1 MRQDDIS
8 LHVKGASKFAGD
20 VDLPSSTL
28 HAVAFCSSV
37 AHGKI
42 IKIDYSE
49 AAKYPGV
56 VSIITHR
63 DIPGKNEIG
72 NIIKDEP
79 LLAEDI
85 VHFIGMPIA
94 LVVAKDD
101 ATARKAA
108 KKIKVEYEELPAI
121 FDPREAYEKNSLIAP
136 PRTYSLG
143 DVESAWK
150 DCEYII
156 EDKVDSGAQ
165 EHLYLE
171 TQSAV
176 TIPIEERKFKVIS
189 STQSPTAVQK
199 TISWILDIPMHMVEV
214 EVMRLGGAFGGKED
228 QATPWA
234 ALTAVAANKLKQPV
248 KLVLKRGEDMR
259 QTGKRHPYSSDYKL
273 GLAKDGTLLA
283 YDVTFYQNA
292 GASADLSTAIL
303 ERTLFHTT
311 NSCFIPNVKS
321 RAISCKTNLTP
332 NTAYRGFG
340 GPQAMF
346 VLQSALHKASE
357 VTGIPLDEL
366 QRKNLI
372 KKDDVF
378 PYGMK
383 VLDSHARTCWDRGV
397 ELYKYNEIKN
407 TVDEFNK
414 KSHHVKKGVSIQ
426 PVCFG
431 ISFTST
437 FLNQASA
444 LVHIYNDG
452 SVGVSTGAVE
462 MGQGVNEKMK
472 AVVSKVFSIPTEKIK
487 LEYTNTTRN
496 ANTSPTAASSGADM
510 NGNATRIACE
520 QILERIVKH
529 VKEKLGAADADDV
542 MLKDE
547 KVFVNN
553 EETELTWSELIQSMY
568 FARIG
573 LSAHAHY
580 ATPNIFFDREKEK
593 GDAFAYH
600 VTGTAIT
607 EVTVDCLRGT
617 YEIDKVSIVH
627 DYGVSLNEKIDLGQV
642 EGALAQGI
650 GWMTMEEIQHNEKGK
665 LTTDTLSGYKVPDIY
680 SAAKEINVKFYEN
693 PENSAGPFN
702 SKAIGEPP
710 FMYGI
715 GAYFAILNAM
725 KSFRPDMTYSY
736 KAPMTPERVFLSLYK
751 SGIKKD

>member
-8 LHVKGASKFAGD
+8 LHVKGASKFVGD
-20 VDLPSSTL
+20 LDVPANTL
-28 HAVAFCSSV
+28 HANVLTSTI

-42 IKIDYSE
+42 ISIDYSAAE
-49 AAKYPGV
+49 ALKGV
-56 VSIITHR
+56 HSIITHK
-63 DIPGKNEIG
+63 DIPGLNEIG
-72 NIIKDEP
+72 NIIKDEE
-79 LLAEDI
+79 LFAEDE

-94 LVVAKDD
+94 AVIAETD
-101 ATARKAA
+101 AIARKA
-108 KKIKVEYEELPAI
+108 KHLIKVEYKELPGI
-121 FDPREAYEKNSLIAP
+121 FDPREAFEKNSLIAP
-136 PRTYSLG
+136 PRTFSLG
-143 DVESAWK
+143 DVNTVWEEC
-150 DCEYII
+150 DFII
-156 EDKVDSGAQ
+156 EDKVESGAQ

-171 TQSAV
+171 TMSAV

-199 TISWILDIPMHMVEV
+199 TISWILDIPMHMIEV

-234 ALTAVAANKLKQPV
+234 AITAVAANKVKRPV
-248 KLVLKRGEDMR
+248 KLILKRGEDMR
-259 QTGKRHPYSSDYKL
+259 QTGKRHPYSSDYKV
-273 GLAKDGTLLA
+273 GLKKDGTILG
-283 YDVTFYQNA
+283 YETTFYQNA

-303 ERTLFHTT
+303 ERTLFHST
-311 NSCFIPNVKS
+311 NSYYIPNVKAT
-321 RAISCKTNLTP
+321 AISCRTNITP

-346 VLQSALHKASE
+346 VLQAAIDKAAD
-357 VTGIPLDEL
+357 VTGLPVEDI

-372 KKDDVF
+372 KKNDTF

-383 VLDSHARTCWDRGV
+383 VLDDHARTCWDRGM
-397 ELYKYNEIKN
+397 ELYDFRSRKQLAQKFNE
-407 TVDEFNK
+407 T
-414 KSHHVKKGVSIQ
+414 SHYLKKGVSMQ

-444 LVHIYNDG
+444 LVHVYNDG
-452 SVGVSTGAVE
+452 SVSISTGAVE
-462 MGQGVNEKMK
+462 MGQGVNEKIK
-472 AVVSKVFSIPTEKIK
+472 RVAANVFSIPIEKIK
-487 LEYTNTTRN
+487 LDYTNTSRN

-510 NGNATRIACE
+510 NGNAAKIACE
-520 QILERIVKH
+520 EIAARLK
-529 VKEKLGAADADDV
+529 KFAGKKLSSTYEEEV
-542 MLKDE
+542 TLRDE
-547 KVFVNN
+547 KVFVN
-553 EETELTWSELIQSMY
+553 ETESELTWKELVSAAY
-568 FARIG
+568 FERIN

-580 ATPNIFFDREKEK
+580 ATPKIFFDRKTER
-593 GDAFAYH
+593 GNAFAYH
-600 VTGTAIT
+600 VVGTAIT

-650 GWMTMEEIQHNEKGK
+650 GWMTMEDIVHNDQGR
-665 LTTDTLSGYKVPDIY
+665 LTTDTLSAYKVPDIY
-680 SAAKEINVKFYEN
+680 SAAKEINVEFYKN

-725 KSFRPDMTYSY
+725 KSFNTKMDFIY
-736 KAPMTPERVFLSLYK
+736 KAPMTPEKVLMSLLK
-751 SGIKKD
+751 NGGEK